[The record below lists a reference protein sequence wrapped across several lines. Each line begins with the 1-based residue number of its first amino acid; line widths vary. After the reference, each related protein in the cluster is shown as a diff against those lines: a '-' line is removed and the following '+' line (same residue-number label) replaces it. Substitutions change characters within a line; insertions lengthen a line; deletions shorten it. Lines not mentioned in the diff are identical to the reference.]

1 MMKAIVL
8 AVLVSVCGLL
18 ATALPQSGDK
28 ASQEIPAA
36 VQAVFK
42 SRCVACHTGSKPP
55 RGLSLI
61 PGRSASILGAP
72 SAEVP
77 SLRIVDTDDPS
88 ASYLLKKVRR
98 EAGISGKPMPPSKAL
113 SVDELRIIED
123 WILGLKKS

>member
-1 MMKAIVL
+1 MKKAIAL
-8 AVLVSVCGLL
+8 ATLVSICGILG
-18 ATALPQSGDK
+18 TALPQSGDK
-28 ASQEIPAA
+28 ASQGVPAA

-42 SRCVACHTGSKPP
+42 SRCTSCHTGSKPP

-61 PGRSASILGAP
+61 PDRSAFILGAP

-98 EAGISGKPMPPSKAL
+98 EPGISGKPMPPSKAL
-113 SVDELRIIED
+113 PVDELRIIED
-123 WILGLKKS
+123 WIMGLKKS